1 MNLSRNAMTIL
12 QSSLIKS
19 VSINFQFSILFF
31 FRIYNKTKGYL
42 DAAVKVEGDV
52 KNIDH
57 GRVISLLWEVV
68 ALLKGLVHDL
78 KSIVK
83 ESSSGLVALLKN

>member
-31 FRIYNKTKGYL
+31 LEFIIKLKDIL

-68 ALLKGLVHDL
+68 ALLKGLLHDL

-83 ESSSGLVALLKN
+83 ESSLVALLRN

>member
-1 MNLSRNAMTIL
+1 M
-12 QSSLIKS
+12 IKS

-31 FRIYNKTKGYL
+31 LEFIIKLKDIL

-52 KNIDH
+52 KNVDH
-57 GRVISLLWEVV
+57 GLVISLLWEVV
-68 ALLKGLVHDL
+68 ALLKGLLHDL

-83 ESSSGLVALLKN
+83 ESSLVALLKN

>member
-1 MNLSRNAMTIL
+1 MTIVL

-31 FRIYNKTKGYL
+31 LEFIIKLKDIL

-52 KNIDH
+52 KNVDH
-57 GRVISLLWEVV
+57 GLVISLLWEVV
-68 ALLKGLVHDL
+68 ALLKGHLHDL

-83 ESSSGLVALLKN
+83 ESSLVALLKN

>member
-31 FRIYNKTKGYL
+31 LEFIIKLKDIL

-68 ALLKGLVHDL
+68 ALLKSLLHDL
-78 KSIVK
+78 KSIAK
-83 ESSSGLVALLKN
+83 ESSLIALLKN

>member
-1 MNLSRNAMTIL
+1 MTIL

-31 FRIYNKTKGYL
+31 LEFIIKLKDIL

-68 ALLKGLVHDL
+68 ALLKSLLHDL
-78 KSIVK
+78 KSIAK
-83 ESSSGLVALLKN
+83 ESSLIALLKN

>member
-1 MNLSRNAMTIL
+1 MTIL

-31 FRIYNKTKGYL
+31 LEFIIKLKDIL

-68 ALLKGLVHDL
+68 ALLKGLLHDL

-83 ESSSGLVALLKN
+83 ESSLVALLRN

>member
-1 MNLSRNAMTIL
+1 MTIVL

-31 FRIYNKTKGYL
+31 LEFIIKLKDIL
-42 DAAVKVEGDV
+42 DDAVKVEGDV

-57 GRVISLLWEVV
+57 GFVISLLWEVV
-68 ALLKGLVHDL
+68 ALLKGLLHDL

-83 ESSSGLVALLKN
+83 ESSLVALLKN

>member
-1 MNLSRNAMTIL
+1 M
-12 QSSLIKS
+12 KS
-19 VSINFQFSILFF
+19 VSIIFQFSILFF
-31 FRIYNKTKGYL
+31 FEFIIKLKDIL

-68 ALLKGLVHDL
+68 ALLKSLLHDL
-78 KSIVK
+78 KSIAK
-83 ESSSGLVALLKN
+83 ESSLIALLKN